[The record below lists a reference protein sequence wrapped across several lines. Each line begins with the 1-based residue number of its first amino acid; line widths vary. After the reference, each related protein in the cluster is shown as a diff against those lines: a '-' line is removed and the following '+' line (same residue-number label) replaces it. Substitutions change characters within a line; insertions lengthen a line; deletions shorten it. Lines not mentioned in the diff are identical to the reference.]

1 MCWPWIDDKVL
12 HIPMENYIS
21 VLDHIEYF
29 HPRKVSWK
37 WIKMGE
43 FEIRNTAEKQRTKSP
58 KNNKLKVKKL
68 SNFEI
73 LT

>member
-43 FEIRNTAEKQRTKSP
+43 IRNTAEKQRTKSQ